1 MIGRTKLLFVNQY
14 SNGCEILRPVFNLTG
29 KAENEGGSV
38 EFAARII
45 AAFGTHGRYPRNRT
59 FAK

>member
-1 MIGRTKLLFVNQY
+1 MIGRKKLPFVNRF
-14 SNGCEILRPVFNLTG
+14 SDGCEILGPVFNLTG

-38 EFAARII
+38 EFTARII
-45 AAFGTHGRYPRNRT
+45 AAFGTRGSYPRNRT

>member
-1 MIGRTKLLFVNQY
+1 MIGRKKLPFVNRF
-14 SNGCEILRPVFNLTG
+14 SDGCEILQPVFNLTG
-29 KAENEGGSV
+29 TAENEGGSV